1 MSVRGD
7 VKEESD
13 VDSEAGGIFS
23 TEEGDLD
30 YELDRTS
37 ESEFK
42 LMWVFTL
49 ANIQV
54 RLLRKMVRGTTEM
67 QCNNQI

>member
-1 MSVRGD
+1 MCVRED

-23 TEEGDLD
+23 TEEDDLD

-37 ESEFK
+37 ESEFE

-54 RLLRKMVRGTTEM
+54 RLLRKTVRCTTEM